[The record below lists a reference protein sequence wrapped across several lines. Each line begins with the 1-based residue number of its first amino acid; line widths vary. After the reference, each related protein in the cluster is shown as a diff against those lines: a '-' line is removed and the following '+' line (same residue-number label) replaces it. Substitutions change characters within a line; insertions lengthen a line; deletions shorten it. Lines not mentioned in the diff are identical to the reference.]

1 MELCD
6 KYLHDYFTINPTIN
20 DFFCKDEWLHKRHI
34 QPNIYSEPYYKS
46 ILDLNKRYKKIL
58 ENVNNKTFHDK
69 LLLRIV
75 NYEIHME
82 EAYEIYMYMPV
93 DCMDN
98 ILYEYVTE
106 CSGNGY
112 YLFTDKQSFT
122 DFIKRLSSLD
132 DITNEIIKKMRH
144 GIQKKITLYYRVI
157 DSMIDMIQLILKHKS
172 YEYKG
177 NKKTFK
183 FKKHF
188 NENINKYLVK
198 NLQKFLD
205 FLLNE
210 YYQHTS
216 KTFGLHSVKG
226 GKHAYNTIVQHET
239 MKGCTPELIHKCG
252 LRELK
257 RLQKKIQKLQI
268 KLHIPCIETYI
279 KQNKS
284 FYYSSKK
291 EIINDL
297 KKIRKDIKTYI
308 FPKLFY
314 GSCNEYDIKSVPP
327 EKDVDFAYYMPSD
340 LCNKN
345 RGTFFINT
353 SNPEKVNKHE
363 MYVLSLHEGLP
374 GHHYEFEYH
383 RKHKIPD
390 YFKYFGYNSYS
401 EGWGLYCENLGVYN
415 HDIKYYYKL
424 HYEIQRVLRLIID
437 TAIHWYGWDYDRCFQ
452 LMKDNLTYDDSHIH
466 NELGRYISMPGQ
478 AVTYKIGEKTILYL
492 RKHFLDHGYSLK
504 DFHKYIMDIGP
515 CPLDT
520 MLEII

>member
-6 KYLHDYFTINPTIN
+6 KYLHEYFKINPRIN
-20 DFFCKDEWLHKRHI
+20 DFFCKDEWLHKRHV
-34 QPNIYSEPYYKS
+34 QPNIYSENYYKK
-46 ILDLNKRYKKIL
+46 ILDLNKKYKKLL
-58 ENVNNKTFHDK
+58 ETKEKTFYDK
-69 LLLRIV
+69 LLLRNIE
-75 NYEIHME
+75 NGIHME

-106 CSGNGY
+106 CSGHGTY
-112 YLFTDKQSFT
+112 IFTNKQSFE
-122 DFIKRLSSLD
+122 DFLKRLPSLTL
-132 DITNEIIKKMRH
+132 ITNEIIKKMKN
-144 GIQKKITLYYRVI
+144 GIEKKVTLYYRVV
-157 DSMIDMIQLILKHKS
+157 DSMINMLQLILKHKS

-177 NKKTFK
+177 KVKCMIHK
-183 FKKHF
+183 QW
-188 NENINKYLVK
+188 NETVNTYLVK
-198 NLQKFLD
+198 NLQKLLD

-210 YYQHTS
+210 YYIHSS

-226 GKHAYNTIVQHET
+226 GKHAYNTIVQYKT
-239 MKGCTPELIHKCG
+239 MKGCTPELIHQCG

-257 RLQKKIQKLQI
+257 RLQKKIKKLQK
-268 KLHIPCIETYI
+268 KLNIPSIETHI

-284 FYYSSKK
+284 NYYSSKK

-297 KKIRKDIKTYI
+297 KKIRKDIKTSI

-314 GSCNEYDIKSVPP
+314 GKCNDYDIKSVPP

-345 RGTFFINT
+345 KGTFYINT
-353 SNPEKVNKHE
+353 KKPKEVNKHE
-363 MYVLSLHEGLP
+363 MYVLSLHEGIP
-374 GHHYEFEYH
+374 GHHYELDYH
-383 RKHKIPD
+383 NKRNIPD
-390 YFKYFGYNSYS
+390 YFKYFGYDSYS
-401 EGWGLYCENLGVYN
+401 EGWGLYCENLGIYN

-424 HYEIQRVLRLIID
+424 HYEIQRSLRLIID

-452 LMKDNLTYDDSHIH
+452 LMKDNLTYDDEHIH
-466 NELGRYISMPGQ
+466 NELVRYISMPGQ

-492 RKHFLDHGYSLK
+492 RKYFLDHGYSLK
-504 DFHKYIMDIGP
+504 DFHKFILDIGP

-520 MLEII
+520 MLGIF